1 MIPQKPVRD
10 WEQQLYDFLTTEV
23 PPAVRAVGERVVTDV
38 LTATVAGAAA
48 PQHADVFREAK
59 LADGP
64 AAVLGTDRRVDPSH
78 AALLNVT
85 AAITQEIEE
94 GHNRGGHVGASIVAG
109 GVGVAEAHDVDGET
123 FVDACVRSYE
133 LCTRFEYAL
142 FAMKARLNDA
152 VPWLVRD
159 PHSTWTTLGPALTA
173 AVCMGHS
180 PDQLRETVRTALNLA
195 VVSMHDPF
203 AEGAPSRNFT
213 AGFSAQAG
221 VSAATLAGAGLRGS
235 AAAMEAVY
243 DPFESLLEDGEFA
256 HLFDSLGDEWWI
268 TEAYHKPYP
277 SCRYTHAP
285 LDALRDADVGD
296 LDPEDVAHIDVYTYR
311 NGVDMGHV
319 RPTTLTAAKFSTP
332 YVLARW
338 VADGELSLEHFHDDA
353 LGEEAVQSLS
363 ERVDLHVDE
372 AYERAF
378 PDKWGARVEVV
389 THDGTRY
396 VGRRDVPRGDYRDP
410 LDEASLAS
418 RNRELLTYG
427 LGTTAAADH
436 ALDTLS
442 SLDSASVSTVVAS
455 LTR

>member
-1 MIPQKPVRD
+1 MIPQTAVRD
-10 WEQQLYDFLTTEV
+10 WERQVYDFLNNEV
-23 PPAVRAVGERVVTDV
+23 PPDVRATGQRVVADV
-38 LTATVAGAAA
+38 LAATVAGSAA
-48 PQHADVFREAK
+48 PQNASVFREVT

-64 AAVLGTDRRVDPSH
+64 ASVLGTDRRTDPAQ

-109 GVGVAEAHDVDGET
+109 AVGVAEAFDVDGET
-123 FVDACVRSYE
+123 FVDACIRSYE
-133 LCTRFEYAL
+133 LCTRFEYAI

-180 PDQLRETVRTALNLA
+180 RDEVRETVRTALNLA

-243 DPFESLLEDGEFA
+243 DPFETLLGDGEFVD
-256 HLFDSLGDEWWI
+256 LFDSLGTEWWI
-268 TEAYHKPYP
+268 TEVYHKPYP

-285 LDALRDADVGD
+285 LDALRDAGADG
-296 LDPEDVAHIDVYTYR
+296 LGPEDVDHIDVYTYR
-311 NGVDMGHV
+311 NGVDMGHT
-319 RPTTLTAAKFSTP
+319 RPDTLTAAKFSTP

-338 VADGELSLEHFHDDA
+338 VADGELTLDHFLDDA
-353 LGEEAVQSLS
+353 LEEETVQALS
-363 ERVDLHVDE
+363 ERVHLYADN

-378 PDKWGARVEVV
+378 PEKWGARVEVV
-389 THDGTRY
+389 ANDGTQY
-396 VGRRDVPRGDYRDP
+396 VGERDVPRGDYRDP
-410 LDEASLAS
+410 LTETILTA
-418 RNRELLTYG
+418 RNRDLLVYG
-427 LGTTAAADH
+427 LGSDDVDDAVDA
-436 ALDTLS
+436 LS
-442 SLDSASVSTVVAS
+442 SMDSKTVSAIVDG
-455 LTR
+455 LTA

>member
-1 MIPQKPVRD
+1 MIPQTPVRD
-10 WEQQLYDFLTTEV
+10 WERHVYDFLNTEV
-23 PPAVRAVGERVVTDV
+23 PPHVRAVGTRVVADV
-38 LTATVAGAAA
+38 LAATVAGAAA
-48 PQHADVFREAK
+48 PQNASVFREVA

-64 AAVLGTDRRVDPSH
+64 ASVLGTDRRTDPAQ
-78 AALLNVT
+78 AALLNAT

-109 GVGVAEAHDVDGET
+109 AIGVAEAHDVDGET

-133 LCTRFEYAL
+133 LCTRFEYAI

-152 VPWLVRD
+152 VPWLIRD

-180 PDQLRETVRTALNLA
+180 DDEIRETVRTALNLA

-243 DPFESLLEDGEFA
+243 DPFESILEDGEFD
-256 HLFDSLGDEWWI
+256 HLFDSLGEAWWV

-285 LDALRDADVGD
+285 LDALRDADADGLEPD
-296 LDPEDVAHIDVYTYR
+296 DVERIDVYTYR
-311 NGVDMGHV
+311 NGVDMSHT
-319 RPTTLTAAKFSTP
+319 RPATLTAAKFSTP

-338 VADGELSLEHFHDDA
+338 VADGAISLEHFLDDA
-353 LGEEAVQSLS
+353 LEEEAVQALS
-363 ERVDLHVDE
+363 ERVHLH
-372 AYERAF
+372 
-378 PDKWGARVEVV
+378 
-389 THDGTRY
+389 
-396 VGRRDVPRGDYRDP
+396 
-410 LDEASLAS
+410 
-418 RNRELLTYG
+418 
-427 LGTTAAADH
+427 AD
-436 ALDTLS
+436 
-442 SLDSASVSTVVAS
+442 
-455 LTR
+455 